1 MAYNFTEIYDGN
13 FYVAATSS
21 ITTTAGSVT
30 INYAGVWD
38 GTTGTGG
45 WSTLDGGINTGY
57 ARGIK
62 IYSSTRMYL
71 YGAFS
76 SVGDDVTVSHTS
88 NFSVARWDGT
98 KWNSLGTV
106 RTTGGVVHDVA
117 YDETNDLLYAVGTF
131 TTIYGVSA
139 NRVAVFNGTSWS
151 ALQGGANSNV
161 YSCAIDANSD
171 LFIGGA
177 YGGVTNSSFL
187 YNTSGAA
194 KWDKSESE
202 WVSLGSTRNSV
213 YSVRYATDTNSMY
226 FAGSFSGMNSVS
238 NTAKLAKY
246 DITAG
251 TWGSVGTFG
260 SGLDSVIYSM
270 ELGADGTVYV
280 GGEFVSNGTDVAY
293 RNSSGTWTDLGASPY
308 TITPSQSNFQPIDIT
323 GDSNGNLMIHR
334 NAGGTYVLKT
344 GTTAWQRV
352 DNLSAVLSVGGNIS
366 FVSPPD
372 LTASSSSVSLT
383 VDVAM
388 TSITIS
394 NSGDAS
400 TFTISPALP
409 TGISINSSTGTISGT
424 PTVIQINS
432 QTYTVTA
439 TNDGGTD
446 TVEIIINVRDSYITS
461 ALDAGHTSA
470 YVNTLNG
477 TTLPSTTSQI
487 VTLNS
492 ALSDEIDE
500 STQRS
505 KRRTILDVLFSRSAN
520 SAKTVF
526 ATSREELGL
535 DVTFE
540 KNNLLVYTNNQT
552 INMRTID
559 STVGVYA
566 NIYNNGDTATFTN
579 AAGSQIVKFTA
590 NGDDTYT
597 ATVDGIS
604 TGDTYNAGV
613 SYTISGYTWT
623 MGSVYTD
630 AVAAAGVCLGKNTD
644 ILTTNGYVSIQKISK
659 NHTVIADNKKYKVH
673 CLVKRS
679 NPIDLMIMFEKHS
692 LGLNI
697 PYKNTFT
704 THNHKILYKGQWHIA
719 RDLVNH
725 VNVRSVYFGKS
736 NSYIYNIL
744 LKDGNMLDANG
755 IIVESLDPD
764 NEASYSH
771 YA

>member
-21 ITTTAGSVT
+21 ITTTTGSVS
-30 INYAGVWD
+30 IGYAGVWD

-76 SVGDDVTVSHTS
+76 SVGDDVTVSYGG
-88 NFSVARWDGT
+88 NFSIARWDGT
-98 KWNSLGTV
+98 KWNSLGTLGS
-106 RTTGGVVHDVA
+106 TSGAVHDVA
-117 YDETNDLLYAVGTF
+117 YDADNDLLYAVGTF
-131 TTIYGVSA
+131 TTIYGTSA
-139 NRVAVFNGTSWS
+139 NRVAVFNGTSWA

-177 YGGVTNSSFL
+177 YGGVTNSSFIW
-187 YNTSGAA
+187 NTSGAA
-194 KWDKSESE
+194 KWDASESE
-202 WVSLGSTRNSV
+202 WVSLGSTSNSV
-213 YSVRYATDTNSMY
+213 YTVRYATDTNCMY
-226 FAGSFSGMNSVS
+226 FGGSFSSMNSVS

-251 TWGSVGTFG
+251 TWSSVGTFG

-270 ELGADGTVYV
+270 ELGADGIVYV
-280 GGEFVSNGTDVAY
+280 AGEFVSNGTDVAY
-293 RNSSGTWTDLGASPY
+293 RNTSGTWTDLGASPY

-323 GDSNGNLMIHR
+323 VDSNGNIVIHR
-334 NAGGTYVLKT
+334 NAGGTYVLKA

-352 DNLSAVLSVGGNIS
+352 DNLSSALTVGGYMS

-372 LTASSSSVSLT
+372 ITASSASVSLT
-383 VDVAM
+383 VDTAM

-394 NSGDAS
+394 NSGDAA
-400 TFTISPALP
+400 TFTISPSLP
-409 TGISINSSTGTISGT
+409 TGLSISSSTGTISGT

-432 QTYTVTA
+432 QTYTITA

-446 TVEIIINVRDSYITS
+446 TVEIILNVRDSYIS
-461 ALDAGHTSA
+461 NALTVGHSSA
-470 YVNTLNG
+470 YVSTLNS
-477 TTLPSTTSQI
+477 TTLPASTAQV
-487 VTLNS
+487 VTLNT
-492 ALSDEIDE
+492 LLGDEIDE
-500 STQRS
+500 STKRT
-505 KRRTILDVLFSRSAN
+505 KRRAIFDILFSRNNN
-520 SAKTVF
+520 SARTVF
-526 ATSREELGL
+526 TTSREELGL
-535 DVTFE
+535 DITFE
-540 KNNLLVYTNNQT
+540 KENLLVYKSEQI
-552 INMRTID
+552 INMRNID

-566 NIYNNGDTATFTN
+566 NIYNNGETVTFIN
-579 AAGSQIVKFTA
+579 AAGSQTVIFTA
-590 NGDDTYT
+590 NGNDTYT

-644 ILTTNGYVSIQKISK
+644 ILTTNGYISIQKISK
-659 NHTVIADNKKYKVH
+659 NHIVVANNNKYPVH

-679 NPIDLMIMFEKHS
+679 NPIDLMIRFEKHS
-692 LGLNI
+692 LGLNA
-697 PYKNTFT
+697 PYKTTFT
-704 THNHKILYKGQWHIA
+704 THNHKVLYKGEWHIA
-719 RDLVNH
+719 RDLVNN
-725 VNVRSVYFGKS
+725 VNIRSVYLGKT

-744 LKDGNMLDANG
+744 LKDGNMLNANG

-764 NEASYSH
+764 NETSYSH